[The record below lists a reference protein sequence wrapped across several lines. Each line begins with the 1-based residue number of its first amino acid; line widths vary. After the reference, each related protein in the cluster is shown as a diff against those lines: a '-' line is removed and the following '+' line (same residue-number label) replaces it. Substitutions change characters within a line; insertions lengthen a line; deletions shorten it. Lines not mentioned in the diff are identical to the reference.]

1 MAGKDRVRIACCQLE
16 MRAGPWPE
24 LAARLDYY
32 VSSAADYSADFI
44 VIPELFTLSLTGV
57 GEKLDASTAVD
68 LLTDHTDRLR
78 DALSE
83 MAVRHKV
90 NVIGGSHITR
100 GADGVVRNICIV
112 ALRDGTV
119 HERAKIHATPDERGF
134 WCVAGGESVDVIE
147 TDCGTIGVLICYDS
161 EFPELA
167 RRLADQGMDILF
179 VPFCTDSRAGY
190 MRVRHCS
197 AARAIENQC
206 YVALAGDVGN
216 LTNVAN
222 MDVQYAQSCVL
233 TPCDHR
239 FPPDGVAVEATA
251 NLETMVLADLDMT
264 ALAWARERGSVRNLG
279 DRRSDLYGVAWS
291 GK

>member
-16 MRAGPWPE
+16 MRAGPWSE
-24 LAARLDYY
+24 LVARLDYY
-32 VSSAADYSADFI
+32 VSSAADYAADFI
-44 VIPELFTLSLTGV
+44 VIPELFTLSLAGA
-57 GEKLDASTAVD
+57 GDKLDAAGAVD

-78 DALSE
+78 VALSE

-100 GADGVVRNICIV
+100 GADGVVRNICVV

-134 WCVAGGESVDVIE
+134 WGVAGGDNVEVID
-147 TDCGTIGVLICYDS
+147 TDAGRIGVLICYDS

-190 MRVRHCS
+190 MRVRQCS

-251 NLETMVLADLDMT
+251 NLETLILADLDMAT
-264 ALAWARERGSVRNLG
+264 LTWARERGSVRNLG
-279 DRRSDLYGVAWS
+279 DRRPKLYRVEWN
-291 GK
+291 